1 MTRVRQRAWLF
12 PLFVLGSVIP
22 VAAQDRTD
30 REVVDAILR
39 EGPRAQA
46 IHAGVEVV
54 RREQAARFLR
64 PNPSLVYSR
73 EGAGFTEFFQV
84 EQSLSPLGLHSELSR
99 AGDAAIAAAEAQRD
113 VALWALRA
121 DAEVTVA
128 RLVAEQD
135 RVMVAQAA
143 VTEIQRLL
151 EILRIREREGEGS
164 RYDRLRAEQEL
175 ADATVA
181 LVAARTAEATARAA
195 VGALLPS
202 GRAPGRV
209 TAGFQP
215 RPNLGPVESL
225 LTHATGGR
233 AELRALRAAI
243 TGTTTEASAARLARR
258 PAPTFTAGLKR
269 ADVGTADREFG
280 GFLGVSLPV
289 PLFENG
295 SRQVAVWEAQRT
307 RAERE
312 LASLEHAVR
321 AEVAGAAEAL
331 TIRQQALGTLPDA
344 ASGEELAKTA
354 EIAYREGEIGILEL
368 LDATRTASRAR
379 VRAIELRLE
388 TRLAEIA
395 LQRAVGEMVWP

>member
-1 MTRVRQRAWLF
+1 MTPVRQHAWLF
-12 PLFVLGSVIP
+12 PLIVLGSMIP
-22 VAAQDRTD
+22 VAAQERTD
-30 REVVDAILR
+30 REIVDAIVR
-39 EGPRAQA
+39 DGPRAQA
-46 IHAGVEVV
+46 IHAGVDVV
-54 RREQAARFLR
+54 RREQAARSLK
-64 PNPSLVYSR
+64 PNPSVAYSR

-84 EQSLSPLGLHSELSR
+84 EQSLSPFGLRSELSR

-151 EILRIREREGEGS
+151 EILRIREREGEGA

-195 VGALLPS
+195 VAALLPS
-202 GRAPGRV
+202 GSMPGRV
-209 TAGFQP
+209 TAGSHP
-215 RPNLGPVESL
+215 RPGLGPVESL
-225 LTHATGGR
+225 LTRATGGR
-233 AELRALRAAI
+233 AELRALRATI
-243 TGTTTEASAARLARR
+243 SSTTSEGSAARLARR

-269 ADVGTADREFG
+269 ADVGNADREFG
-280 GFLGVSLPV
+280 GFVGVSVPV

-295 SRQVAVWEAQRT
+295 SRHVAVWEAQRT

-312 LASLEHAVR
+312 LASLAHAVR
-321 AEVAGAAEAL
+321 AEVTGAVEVLA
-331 TIRQQALGTLPDA
+331 IRQQALETLPDA
-344 ASGEELAKTA
+344 ASGEELARTA
-354 EIAYREGEIGILEL
+354 EVAYREGEIGILEL
-368 LDATRTASRAR
+368 LDAARTASRAR

-395 LQRAVGEMVWP
+395 LQRAVGEIVWP